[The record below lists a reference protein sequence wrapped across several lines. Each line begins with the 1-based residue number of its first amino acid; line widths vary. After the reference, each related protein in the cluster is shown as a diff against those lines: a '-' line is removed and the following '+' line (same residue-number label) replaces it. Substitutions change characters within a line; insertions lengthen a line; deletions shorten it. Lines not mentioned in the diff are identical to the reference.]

1 MENEKY
7 QELVLQQLKML
18 TEGQESIGQA
28 VARIEHEHGEKLSA
42 LFDGYK
48 LLSETLSDHTARL
61 ERIEEKVTSH
71 DIKIEILDKTKAA
84 KRRAK

>member
-1 MENEKY
+1 MENEKF

-18 TEGQESIGQA
+18 TEGQQSIRQA
-28 VARIEHEHGEKLSA
+28 VTRIEHEHGEKLSA

-48 LLSETLSDHTARL
+48 LLSETLSEHTTRL
-61 ERIEEKVTSH
+61 ERIEEKVTGH
-71 DIKIEILDKTKAA
+71 DIKIEILDKTKAN